1 MCMITGGLTVS
12 ISHVLTA
19 FMPNITGVIFSLGV
33 FGGKQMVVK
42 NNVQYNKLNN
52 TCYCSCQ
59 NRCRDRLLGN
69 IGKFNVIVKRWIKTN
84 IKITRDG

>member
-1 MCMITGGLTVS
+1 MS

-42 NNVQYNKLNN
+42 NNVQYN
-52 TCYCSCQ
+52 
-59 NRCRDRLLGN
+59 
-69 IGKFNVIVKRWIKTN
+69 
-84 IKITRDG
+84 

>member
-1 MCMITGGLTVS
+1 MNKNTKQIKIFSGPLASLIANRWSCRVCMITGGLTVS

-42 NNVQYNKLNN
+42 NNVQYN
-52 TCYCSCQ
+52 
-59 NRCRDRLLGN
+59 
-69 IGKFNVIVKRWIKTN
+69 
-84 IKITRDG
+84 

>member
-1 MCMITGGLTVS
+1 MS

-42 NNVQYNKLNN
+42 NNLQYRPNKLNN
-52 TCYCSCQ
+52 MCYCSCQ
-59 NRCRDRLLGN
+59 NGCRDRLLGN
-69 IGKFNVIVKRWIKTN
+69 IGKFNVIVKRWIKTKYKN
-84 IKITRDG
+84 NNGWLKYCYL

>member
-1 MCMITGGLTVS
+1 MS

-42 NNVQYNKLNN
+42 NNLQYRPNKLNN
-52 TCYCSCQ
+52 MCYCSCQ
-59 NRCRDRLLGN
+59 NGCRDRLLGN
-69 IGKFNVIVKRWIKTN
+69 IGKVKRWIKTKYKN
-84 IKITRDG
+84 NKGWLKYCYL